1 MKQQRTLDRHV
12 ALVAAAADLL
22 KAEGW
27 SALTHRRLTAQ
38 TGVPFSTITYY
49 FAGID
54 ELVEQAAAELARRHL
69 DQARAT
75 VEALPRRRASGVRAA
90 ALVAEVLVGPDPT
103 PQSLQAL
110 YDRYL
115 RAGRTPALRELVIG
129 WNADL
134 HLLVAELLDRT
145 DHHATRGQVR
155 LLVAALDG
163 LLVTAVA
170 EGEPDPVAVAV
181 AAALP
186 LVP

>member
-22 KAEGW
+22 EAEGW

-54 ELVEQAAAELARRHL
+54 ELVEQAATELARRHL
-69 DQARAT
+69 DRARTT
-75 VEALPRRRASGVRAA
+75 VEALPRRRADAARAA
-90 ALVAEVLVGPDPT
+90 ALVAEVLVGPEPT

-115 RAGRTPALRELVIG
+115 RAGRTPALRALVTG

-134 HLLVAELLDRT
+134 DLLVADVLDRT
-145 DHHATRGQVR
+145 GHRATTTQVR

-163 LLVTAVA
+163 LLVTAIA
-170 EGEPDPVAVAV
+170 EADPDPVTSAVRV
-181 AAALP
+181 AAS